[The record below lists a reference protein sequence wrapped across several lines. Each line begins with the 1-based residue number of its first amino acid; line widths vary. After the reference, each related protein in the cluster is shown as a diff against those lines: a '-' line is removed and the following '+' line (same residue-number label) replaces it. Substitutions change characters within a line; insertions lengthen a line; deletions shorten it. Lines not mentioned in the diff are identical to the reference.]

1 VKTYEVR
8 PGDFGLKDSDP
19 AGLAGGTPADNARVA
34 LEVLGGKG
42 PEAARSAVVM
52 TAAAALYTSGAAPDL
67 KTAAGRAA
75 EVLAGGGAMGVLET
89 LRKIAPRPTPP
100 S

>member
-1 VKTYEVR
+1 VTGDWR
-8 PGDFGLKDSDP
+8 PLDP
-19 AGLAGGTPADNARVA
+19 AGLAGGSPADNARVA

-42 PEAARSAVVM
+42 PEAARNAVLM

-67 KTAAGRAA
+67 KTATGRAT
-75 EVLAGGGAMGVLET
+75 EVLAGGAAMGVLET